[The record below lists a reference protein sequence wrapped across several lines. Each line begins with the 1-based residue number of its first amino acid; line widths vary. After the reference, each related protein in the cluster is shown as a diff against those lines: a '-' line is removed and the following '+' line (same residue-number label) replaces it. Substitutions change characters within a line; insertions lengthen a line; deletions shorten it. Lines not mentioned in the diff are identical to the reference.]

1 MLLEQRGL
9 EARSG
14 YLGFT
19 LKKELCTG
27 VMRYIIWVAECKRVE
42 VGKGRERGGLYSHA

>member
-1 MLLEQRGL
+1 MELIGAPGTRGL

-14 YLGFT
+14 HLGFT

-42 VGKGRERGGLYSHA
+42 VGKGRERGG